1 MKKAKRSPQFETET
15 TLPMMRRAFY
25 SAVVCDALDS
35 LGLRP
40 FADAF
45 PVLAENIR
53 LARGP
58 QKSPTKV
65 RVTLRLDRSTLEAF
79 KADGPGWQ
87 TRIGEV
93 LAKAKG

>member
-1 MKKAKRSPQFETET
+1 MKRPPEPQMTRGRQGYERQDWDAVNSPELTDAETAT
-15 TLPMMRRAFY
+15 
-25 SAVVCDALDS
+25 
-35 LGLRP
+35 LRP

-87 TRIGEV
+87 TRIGEA